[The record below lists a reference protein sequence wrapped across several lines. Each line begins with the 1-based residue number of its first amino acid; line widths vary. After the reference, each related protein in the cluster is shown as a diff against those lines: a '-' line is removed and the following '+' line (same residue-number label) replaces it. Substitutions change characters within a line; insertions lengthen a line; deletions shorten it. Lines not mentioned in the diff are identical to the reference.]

1 MRSNRVFD
9 DRLKALDKAT
19 DGLLALD
26 LTQASDADL
35 TELQQRVESRTRNLA
50 GFVARV
56 VAHRRRL
63 GDRTE

>member
-9 DRLKALDKAT
+9 DRLKALDKAA

-35 TELQQRVESRTRNLA
+35 DELQRRVESRTRHLA
-50 GFVARV
+50 GFVVRV
-56 VAHRRRL
+56 VAHRRRP
-63 GDRTE
+63 GDREE

>member
-26 LTQASDADL
+26 LTEASEA
-35 TELQQRVESRTRNLA
+35 ELDDIQRRVESRTRNLA
-50 GFVARV
+50 GFVARA
-56 VAHRRRL
+56 VAHRR
-63 GDRTE
+63 GSGERTE

>member
-1 MRSNRVFD
+1 MRSNRVFA
-9 DRLKALDKAT
+9 DRLKALDRAT

-35 TELQQRVESRTRNLA
+35 AELQRRVESRTRNLA

-56 VAHRRRL
+56 AGHRQR
-63 GDRTE
+63 GDRGA